1 MKTKLHYVF
10 SLGLILIG
18 FSVLGQQNYFT
29 KIENAN
35 RINQVKL
42 DSNTL
47 PIKFETY
54 SINLDGF
61 RNELLNAPQRG
72 GNNVNTDLILE
83 FPNLEGKLERYQ
95 IFEASVMHP
104 DLQAKYPEIRSY
116 AGYGIDTKANYLR
129 FSISPYKG
137 ISGIILSSETN
148 QTIVIYPLTGDT
160 TKMILFNRS
169 DKSKKKDSF
178 VCSTIDEIQDQ
189 VLNTENR
196 VLSADATLHTFDLA
210 LSVTGEYTAYH
221 GGTKVLAN
229 VAMANTM
236 ARVNGVFERD
246 FNVTMVLI
254 ANNDLVV
261 YTDGL
266 TDPYSDPSIGA
277 AVPGGTWGTELQA
290 NLTSVITESG
300 YDIGHLFGDSGGG
313 GNAGCIGCICVDG
326 SKGSAY
332 TSPSDGIPEGDTFD
346 IDYVAHEIGH
356 QFGGNH
362 TFTHQSESP
371 SSTISQMEPGSGST
385 IMGYAGITGST
396 DVQSNSDPYFHAIS
410 IQQITAHVASR
421 TCDDETAITNNV
433 PVANAGSDLTL
444 PVGTPF
450 ILTGSATDGDGGD
463 VLAYCWEQF
472 DENNGLGGGFPDE
485 TSTNSDLPLFRSY
498 NPTSSP
504 TRTFP
509 ELQSLLDNGV
519 NGNTWE
525 KVPMAP
531 RTADFRF
538 TVRDNKPG
546 GAANDFDDMVV
557 NWDIAYGPFAVTSQN
572 TPNSIVWTQ
581 LTSETITWDV
591 LNTDG
596 LAGAA
601 NVNILLSTDGGITFT
616 ETLAANTPNDGTELI
631 TVPNVEA
638 PYCRVK
644 IEPVGNQ
651 FFAINT
657 AAFAI
662 GNYTYGGG
670 ETCTDYVFNAGIAV
684 PEDAGSYAGYGL
696 TVPDSGTITDV
707 DINVDITHVDNSDLF
722 YAWRHPS
729 ELAGVHELASGIC
742 TGAADVDLTF
752 DDEGTTVNCSSTNNG
767 DNVLPQVSLSS
778 FSDGLDSLGDWV
790 FFITDV
796 NVGDGNTATWN
807 TVTLTICVGGI
818 EPVLAVNDLVADNL
832 FSIYPNPNNGEFSI
846 QVNSSSSNNILVE
859 VYDLRGRL
867 ILNKSYNNSGN
878 LNEKL
883 NLGNVQ
889 SGIYLVN
896 VNDGSRKS
904 TKKIVVN

>member
-1 MKTKLHYVF
+1 MITKLHYVF
-10 SLGLILIG
+10 SLALILIG
-18 FSVLGQQNYFT
+18 FSVFGQQNYFT

-35 RINQVKL
+35 RINQEKL

-47 PIKFETY
+47 PTKFDTY

-61 RNELLNAPQRG
+61 RNELINAPQRG
-72 GNNVNTDLILE
+72 GNSVNTNLILE
-83 FPNLEGKLERYQ
+83 FPNLEGKMERYQ

-116 AGYGIDTKANYLR
+116 AGYGIGTSNFLR
-129 FSISPYKG
+129 FSVSPYNG
-137 ISGIILSSETN
+137 FNGIIL
-148 QTIVIYPLTGDT
+148 GDIKAIMFQSDNSIT
-160 TKMILFNRS
+160 DMVRVF
-169 DKSKKKDSF
+169 DKSSARSNGQF
-178 VCSTIDEIQDQ
+178 ECSTLD
-189 VLNTENR
+189 VLNSTDKLNTLR
-196 VLSADATLHTFDLA
+196 SADATKHTFDLVM
-210 LSVTGEYTAYH
+210 SVTGEYSAYH
-221 GGTKVLAN
+221 GGTLVLVNAEINTTVTN
-229 VAMANTM
+229 VNAI
-236 ARVNGVFERD
+236 FEND
-246 FNVTMVLI
+246 FNVNLVLI
-254 ANNDLVV
+254 ANNDDVV
-261 YTDGL
+261 YLDGA
-266 TDPYSDPSIGA
+266 TDPYDSVDDSNYNQ
-277 AVPGGTWGTELQA
+277 ELA
-290 NLTSVITESG
+290 DNLDLVYMDSE
-300 YDIGHLFGDSGGG
+300 YDIGHLMGGIG
-313 GNAGCIGCICVDG
+313 GNGNAGCIGCVCVDG
-326 SKGSAY
+326 ELVTNDHKGSGY
-332 TSPSDGIPEGDTFD
+332 TTNTVPVGPAFD
-346 IDYVAHEIGH
+346 VDYVAHEIGH
-356 QFGGNH
+356 QFGGRH
-362 TFTHQSESP
+362 TFTHSSEGAGDA
-371 SSTISQMEPGSGST
+371 QMEPGSGST
-385 IMGYAGITGST
+385 IMGYAGITGAT

-421 TCDDETAITNNV
+421 TCDVETAIVNNV
-433 PVANAGSDLTL
+433 PVANAGSSPITL

-450 ILTGSATDGDGGD
+450 ILTGSATDADGGD
-463 VLAYCWEQF
+463 MLTYCWEQF
-472 DENNGLGGGFPDE
+472 DENNGTGGGFPDE

-519 NGNTWE
+519 TGNTWE
-525 KVPMAP
+525 KVPTAP
-531 RTADFRF
+531 RSADFRL
-538 TVRDNKPG
+538 TVRDNKAG

-557 NWDIAYGPFAVTSQN
+557 TWDIAYGPFAVTSQN

-601 NVNILLSTDGGITFT
+601 SVNILLSTDGGLTYT
-616 ETLAANTPNDGTELI
+616 ETLAANTPNDGSELI

-662 GNYTYGGG
+662 GNYTYTGG
-670 ETCTDYVFNAGIAV
+670 ETCTNYVFNAGIAV
-684 PEDAGSYAGYGL
+684 PEDAGSYSGYGL
-696 TVPDSGTITDV
+696 TVPDSGTITDL
-707 DINVDITHVDNSDLF
+707 DINVDITHVDNSDLY

-729 ELAGVHELASGIC
+729 ESAGVHELASGIC
-742 TGAADVDLTF
+742 TGSADVDLTF

-767 DNVLPQVSLSS
+767 DNVLPQVSLSG

-807 TVTLTICVGGI
+807 TVTLSICVGGI
-818 EPVLAVNDLVADNL
+818 EPVLAVNDLVVDNL

-846 QVNSSSSNNILVE
+846 QVNSSSLNNILVE

-867 ILNKSYNNSGN
+867 ILNKSYNNSGSF
-878 LNEKL
+878 NEKL
-883 NLGNVQ
+883 NLGNAQ

-904 TKKIVVN
+904 TKKIVIQ

>member
-1 MKTKLHYVF
+1 MITKLHYVF
-10 SLGLILIG
+10 SLALILIG
-18 FSVLGQQNYFT
+18 FSVFGQQNYFT
-29 KIENAN
+29 KVDNTN

-42 DSNTL
+42 NSNTL
-47 PIKFETY
+47 PTKFDSY

-61 RNELLNAPQRG
+61 RNRLINAPQRG
-72 GNNVNTDLILE
+72 ENNVNTDLILE
-83 FPNLEGKLERYQ
+83 FPNLEGKMERYQ

-116 AGYGIDTKANYLR
+116 AGYGIGTSNFLR
-129 FSISPYKG
+129 FSVSPYNG
-137 ISGIILSSETN
+137 FNGIILGDKKA
-148 QTIVIYPLTGDT
+148 IIYQSDNSITD
-160 TKMILFNRS
+160 MVRVY
-169 DKSKKKDSF
+169 DKSSARTNGQF
-178 VCSTIDEIQDQ
+178 ECSTLDI
-189 VLNTENR
+189 LNTTDRLNDSELNR
-196 VLSADATLHTFDLA
+196 LRSADATKHTFDLA
-210 LSVTGEYTAYH
+210 MSVTGEYSTYH
-221 GGTKVLAN
+221 GGTLASVNAAINTTVMN
-229 VAMANTM
+229 VNAI
-236 ARVNGVFERD
+236 FEND
-246 FNVTMVLI
+246 FNVTLI
-254 ANNDLVV
+254 LIPGNDAIV
-261 YTDGL
+261 YLDGA
-266 TDPYSDPSIGA
+266 TDPYDSSDTSNYSE
-277 AVPGGTWGTELQA
+277 ELA
-290 NLTSVITESG
+290 SNLDATLNDND
-300 YDIGHLFGDSGGG
+300 YDIGHLMGGIGNG
-313 GNAGCIGCICVDG
+313 GSAGCIGCVCVNGEVVTEDH
-326 SKGSAY
+326 KGSGY
-332 TSPSDGIPEGDTFD
+332 TSLPTPVGPAFD
-346 IDYVAHEIGH
+346 VDFVAHEVGH

-362 TFTHQSESP
+362 TFTHASEG
-371 SSTISQMEPGSGST
+371 TGIAQMEPGSGST
-385 IMGYAGITGST
+385 IMGYAGITGAT
-396 DVQSNSDPYFHAIS
+396 DIQSNSDPYFHAIS
-410 IQQITAHVASR
+410 IQQITAHLASR
-421 TCDDETAITNNV
+421 TCDDETTITNNV
-433 PVANAGSDLTL
+433 PVVMAGGDLTL

-450 ILTGSATDGDGGD
+450 KLTGSATDADSGDM
-463 VLAYCWEQF
+463 LTYCWEQF
-472 DENNGLGGGFPDE
+472 DEDNGTGGGFPDE

-498 NPTSSP
+498 SPTTSP

-519 NGNTWE
+519 NGNIWE
-525 KVPMAP
+525 KVPTAP
-531 RTADFRF
+531 RSADFRL
-538 TVRDNKPG
+538 TVRDNKAG

-601 NVNILLSTDGGITFT
+601 NVNILLSTDGGLTYT
-616 ETLAANTPNDGTELI
+616 ETLAANTPNDGSELI

-662 GNYTYGGG
+662 GNYTYSGG
-670 ETCTDYVFNAGIAV
+670 ETCTNYVFNAGIAV
-684 PEDAGSYAGYGL
+684 PEDAGSYTGYGL
-696 TVPDSGTITDV
+696 TVPDSGTITDL
-707 DINVDITHVDNSDLF
+707 DINVDITHVDNSDLY

-729 ELAGVHELASGIC
+729 ESPGIHELASGIC
-742 TGAADVDLTF
+742 TGSVDVDLTF

-767 DNVLPQVSLSS
+767 DNVLPQVSLSG

-807 TVTLTICVGGI
+807 SVTLTICVGGI
-818 EPVLAVNDLVADNL
+818 EPVLAVNDLVVDNL

-846 QVNSSSSNNILVE
+846 QVNSSSSNNIRVE

-867 ILNKSYNNSGN
+867 MLNKSYNNSGN

-883 NLGNVQ
+883 NLDYLQ

-904 TKKIVVN
+904 TKKIVIQ

>member
-10 SLGLILIG
+10 SMALILVG
-18 FSVLGQQNYFT
+18 FSVFGQQNYFT
-29 KIENAN
+29 KIENTK

-47 PIKFETY
+47 PTKFDTY

-61 RNELLNAPQRG
+61 RNELLNAPQKG

-83 FPNLEGKLERYQ
+83 FPNLEGKMERYQ

-116 AGYGIDTKANYLR
+116 AGYGIGTSNFFR
-129 FSISPYKG
+129 FSVSPYNG
-137 ISGIILSSETN
+137 FNGIILGDKKAIMFQSDNSITN
-148 QTIVIYPLTGDT
+148 MVRV
-160 TKMILFNRS
+160 F
-169 DKSKKKDSF
+169 DKSSVRTNGQF
-178 VCSTIDEIQDQ
+178 ECSTLDILNSTDK
-189 VLNTENR
+189 LNTIR
-196 VLSADATLHTFDLA
+196 SADATKHTFDLA
-210 LSVTGEYTAYH
+210 MSVTGEYSAYH
-221 GGTKVLAN
+221 GGTLVLVNAEINTTVTN
-229 VAMANTM
+229 VNAI
-236 ARVNGVFERD
+236 FEND
-246 FNVTMVLI
+246 FNVNLELI
-254 ANNDLVV
+254 ADNDDVV
-261 YTDGL
+261 YLDGA
-266 TDPYSDPSIGA
+266 TDPYDSVDDSNYNQELA
-277 AVPGGTWGTELQA
+277 DNLDAVFMNSE
-290 NLTSVITESG
+290 
-300 YDIGHLFGDSGGG
+300 YDIGHLMGGIG
-313 GNAGCIGCICVDG
+313 GNGNAGCIGCVCVDG
-326 SKGSAY
+326 EVATFNHKGSGY
-332 TSPSDGIPEGDTFD
+332 TTNTVPEGPAFD
-346 IDYVAHEIGH
+346 VDYVAHEIGH

-362 TFTHQSESP
+362 TFTHQSEAP

-385 IMGYAGITGST
+385 IMGYAGITGAT

-410 IQQITAHVASR
+410 IQQITTHVSSR
-421 TCDDETAITNNV
+421 TCDDETTIVNNV
-433 PVANAGSDLTL
+433 PVANAGGSPLTL

-450 ILTGSATDGDGGD
+450 KLTGSATDGDVGD
-463 VLAYCWEQF
+463 MLTYCWEQF
-472 DENNGLGGGFPDE
+472 DENNGTGGGFPDE

-525 KVPMAP
+525 KVPTVP
-531 RTADFRF
+531 RSADFRL
-538 TVRDNKPG
+538 TVRDNKVG

-557 NWDIAYGPFAVTSQN
+557 NWDIAYGPFAVTSQS

-601 NVNILLSTDGGITFT
+601 NVNILLSIDGGLTYT
-616 ETLAANTPNDGTELI
+616 ETLAANTPNDGSELI

-670 ETCTDYVFNAGIAV
+670 ETCTNYVFNAGIAV
-684 PEDAGSYAGYGL
+684 PEDAGSYSGYGL
-696 TVPDSGTITDV
+696 TVPDSGTITDL

-729 ELAGVHELASGIC
+729 ESAGAHELASGIC
-742 TGAADVDLTF
+742 IGEVDVDLTF

-767 DNVLPQVSLSS
+767 DNVLPQVSLSG

-790 FFITDV
+790 FFITDI

-807 TVTLTICVGGI
+807 SVTLTICVGGT
-818 EPVLAVNDLVADNL
+818 EPVLAVNDLVVDNL

-904 TKKIVVN
+904 TKKIVIQ

>member
-1 MKTKLHYVF
+1 M
-10 SLGLILIG
+10 
-18 FSVLGQQNYFT
+18 GQQNYFT
-29 KIENAN
+29 KIENGN
-35 RINQVKL
+35 RINEVKL

-47 PIKFETY
+47 PTKFDTY

-61 RNELLNAPQRG
+61 RNELIKAPQRRE
-72 GNNVNTDLILE
+72 NYLNTDLILE
-83 FPNLEGKLERYQ
+83 FPNREGKMERYQ

-104 DLQAKYPEIRSY
+104 DLQANYPEIRSY
-116 AGYGIDTKANYLR
+116 AGYGIGTSNFLR
-129 FSISPYKG
+129 FSVSPYNG
-137 ISGIILSSETN
+137 FNGIILGDKKAIMFQSDNST
-148 QTIVIYPLTGDT
+148 TDIVRV
-160 TKMILFNRS
+160 F
-169 DKSKKKDSF
+169 DKSSASAKGQF
-178 VCSTIDEIQDQ
+178 ECSTLDI
-189 VLNTENR
+189 LNSTDNSDDNQLNR
-196 VLSADATLHTFDLA
+196 LRSADATLHTFDLA
-210 LSVTGEYTAYH
+210 MSVTGEYSAYH
-221 GGTKVLAN
+221 GGTLVLVNAEINTTVTN
-229 VAMANTM
+229 VNAI
-236 ARVNGVFERD
+236 FEND
-246 FNVTMVLI
+246 FNVTLKLI
-254 ANNDLVV
+254 AGNDAIV
-261 YTDGL
+261 YLDGA
-266 TDPYSDPSIGA
+266 TDPYNSVNDSNYNLELANNLDLNLLDSD
-277 AVPGGTWGTELQA
+277 
-290 NLTSVITESG
+290 
-300 YDIGHLFGDSGGG
+300 YDVGHLMGGIG
-313 GNAGCIGCICVDG
+313 GNGNAGCIGCVCINGEVATFNH
-326 SKGSAY
+326 KGSGY
-332 TSPSDGIPEGDTFD
+332 TTNTVPIGPAFD
-346 IDYVAHEIGH
+346 VDYVAHEIGH

-362 TFTHQSESP
+362 TFTHASEGG
-371 SSTISQMEPGSGST
+371 IAQMEPGSGST
-385 IMGYAGITGST
+385 IMGYAGITGGT
-396 DVQSNSDPYFHAIS
+396 DVQSNSDAYFHAIS

-421 TCDDETAITNNV
+421 TCDDETTIVNNV
-433 PVANAGSDLTL
+433 PIANAGGSPIAL
-444 PVGTPF
+444 PIGTPF
-450 ILTGSATDGDGGD
+450 KLTGSATDADSGDM
-463 VLAYCWEQF
+463 LSYCWEQF
-472 DENNGLGGGFPDE
+472 DENDGTGGGFPDE

-525 KVPMAP
+525 KVPTVT
-531 RTADFRF
+531 RSADFRL
-538 TVRDNKPG
+538 TVRDNKAG

-601 NVNILLSTDGGITFT
+601 NVNILLSTDGGLTYT

-644 IEPVGNQ
+644 IEPVSNQ

-670 ETCTDYVFNAGIAV
+670 ETCTDYVFNAGISV

-696 TVPDSGTITDV
+696 TIPDSGIITDL
-707 DINVDITHVDNSDLF
+707 DINVDITHNDNSDLY

-729 ELAGVHELASGIC
+729 ESAGVHELASGIC
-742 TGAADVDLTF
+742 IGEVDVDLTF
-752 DDEGTTVNCSSTNNG
+752 DDEGTTVNCSSTNIG
-767 DNVLPQVSLSS
+767 DNVLPQVSLSD

-807 TVTLTICVGGI
+807 SVTLTICVGGT
-818 EPVLAVNDLVADNL
+818 EPVLAVNDLVVDNL
-832 FSIYPNPNNGEFSI
+832 FTIYPNPNNGEFSI

-867 ILNKSYNNSGN
+867 ILNKSYDNSGSF
-878 LNEKL
+878 NEKL

-889 SGIYLVN
+889 SGLYLLN
-896 VNDGSRKS
+896 VSDGSRKS
-904 TKKIVVN
+904 TKKILIN